1 MAEIVEECGRNQ
13 KIVRYILGTQTSIS
27 VTNHFS
33 SSVAML
39 NYLPIAGQA
48 IQLVAE
54 LLFSGFSDYLGVRL
68 PFLLLH
74 SVCHKLPKNLPS
86 NLMINVGHKRHIP
99 HHPNHSSQ

>member
-1 MAEIVEECGRNQ
+1 
-13 KIVRYILGTQTSIS
+13 
-27 VTNHFS
+27 
-33 SSVAML
+33 ML

-74 SVCHKLPKNLPS
+74 SVCHGSQPSLPS
-86 NLMINVGHKRHIP
+86 ELMITIGHKRHIP
-99 HHPNHSSQ
+99 HHPDNSS